1 MLVALDVR
9 RFDPG
14 RWTFPHTLSAE
25 TNLHMTQE
33 TYRSIGAIVGVII
46 GVVSMALLGFSGL
59 IAGFCFGA
67 GGAVLGGI
75 LGERVYSMRHKNR

>member
-1 MLVALDVR
+1 M
-9 RFDPG
+9 
-14 RWTFPHTLSAE
+14 S
-25 TNLHMTQE
+25 QE
-33 TYRSIGAIVGVII
+33 TYRSLGAIAGVIT

-75 LGERVYSMRHKNR
+75 LGERFHGWRHKSR

>member
-1 MLVALDVR
+1 
-9 RFDPG
+9 
-14 RWTFPHTLSAE
+14 
-25 TNLHMTQE
+25 MTQE
-33 TYRSIGAIVGVII
+33 TYRSIGAIAGVIT

-75 LGERVYSMRHKNR
+75 LGERVHSMRHKNH